1 MKYFYLFLFLSISIF
16 ATENRKIPLLY
27 LNGNSE
33 SFFVLGSDIPFNIDV
48 FEKTDWISVDKLSG
62 DSMFQTAVT
71 IYGTKT
77 DDLSGVKYNSIKVN
91 FKNSKG
97 NSDYIL
103 IPVVM
108 ANSSFSDSYL
118 IKNLPQKYIKLTT
131 ELDNIE
137 VNLMMTPS
145 GNYVFEI
152 INLENQ
158 YKLFNKTPNRVA
170 TQTYEI
176 VFPWFC
182 LEFCSSSRTA
192 EVEHAEVTQQLDALI
207 GVSYERYTMNGGIW
221 QTLNVTNPTTL
232 IIGDSLQAWPMINAN
247 TRRPEHDEAYITNY
261 INQLWDNREELSN
274 SMISEATTNGYT
286 GYCLDVETQKVV
298 TETQDKY
305 IALVDYFS
313 KRLHEHGKKLMVA
326 HATWSTIAPM
336 SRLSGETEVD
346 YVATMDPYTKSTL
359 FFENNG
365 DETRGQAY
373 KDYHAIE
380 SHRLIWGFAWEYHDS
395 ASQANQFEWLETK
408 GYNIGVAGAAVWRTP
423 AVSTNGINYYDAFRR
438 YYPVDK
444 CSNRDC
450 GEFGV
455 CVSENGVTSCDCD
468 RGYIFNGDTC
478 IIDEEGI
485 WKTDLVTIDSNK
497 FFLKGAIPLI
507 STEKTS
513 NNESVLVAYSDKN
526 SPSFEAIW
534 EFTIQISG
542 EYDLMIYIPELENS
556 SNIVISP
563 KFLYT
568 LTHNGEISYIQ
579 FDTTNKTAGWYN
591 LGTFYFGSDNINNL
605 SLNNFTDFE
614 NSSRIVFN
622 QVKIEGFV
630 KNE

>member
-1 MKYFYLFLFLSISIF
+1 MNHIFLFLFLSISIF

-33 SFFVLGSDIPFNIDV
+33 SFFVLGSDIPFSIEV
-48 FEKTDWISVDKLSG
+48 FEKNSWIDIDKLSG
-62 DSMFQTAVT
+62 ESMFQTAVT

-77 DDLSGVKYNSIKVN
+77 DDLSGIKYNSIKVN

-97 NSDYIL
+97 ETDYIL

-108 ANSSFSDSYL
+108 ANSGFSNDYL
-118 IKNLPQKYIKLTT
+118 VKNLPKKYMKLETKL
-131 ELDNIE
+131 ENIE

-152 INLENQ
+152 IDLEKQ
-158 YKLFNKTPNRVA
+158 YKIFNKTPNRVA

-182 LEFCSSSRTA
+182 LEFCSRTRTA
-192 EVEHAEVTQQLDALI
+192 EVEHAEVTEQLDALT
-207 GVSYERYTMNGGIW
+207 GVSYERYTMNGGVW
-221 QTLNVTNPTTL
+221 QILNVTNPTTL
-232 IIGDSLQAWPMINAN
+232 ILNDSLEAWPMINAN

-261 INQLWDNREELSN
+261 INQLWDNREELSDY
-274 SMISEATTNGYT
+274 MISEATTHGYT
-286 GYCLDVETQKVV
+286 GYCLDVETKKVV
-298 TETQDKY
+298 TETQSKY

-365 DETRGQAY
+365 DETKGQAY

-395 ASQANQFEWLETK
+395 TSQANQFEWLESK
-408 GYNIGVAGAAVWRTP
+408 GYNVGVAGAAVWRTP
-423 AVSTNGINYYDAFRR
+423 AVNTNNINYYDAFRR
-438 YYPVDK
+438 YYPIDK

-450 GEFGV
+450 GEHGV
-455 CVSENGVTSCDCD
+455 CVLESATTSCLCE

-478 IIDEEGI
+478 IVDVGGV
-485 WKTDLVTIDSNK
+485 WKTDLVTIESNR
-497 FFLKGAIPLI
+497 FYLKGSLPLV
-507 STEKTS
+507 STEVT
-513 NNESVLVAYSDKN
+513 ELEELCLVAYSDKN

-534 EFTIQISG
+534 DFTVDISG
-542 EYDLMIYIPELENS
+542 EYDVMVYIPEIKKPN
-556 SNIVISP
+556 NINN
-563 KFLYT
+563 T
-568 LTHNGEISYIQ
+568 LTSRFSYTVTHSSEISYIQ
-579 FDTTNKTAGWYN
+579 FNTLGKTFGWHKI
-591 LGTFYFGSDNINNL
+591 GTFNFSSDKMNTL
-605 SLNNFTDFE
+605 ALNNFAESGKLLFDK
-614 NSSRIVFN
+614 
-622 QVKIEGFV
+622 VKIEGFV
-630 KNE
+630 KVE